1 MGRLRAKKILE
12 RGLLVGSIEQ
22 EIEYWSVQKNTL
34 EVRSD
39 GVQDEIDQIR
49 HNQKVDK
56 QRLKDLLKKKDFISR
71 KVIVCEMHIVE
82 LGG

>member
-1 MGRLRAKKILE
+1 M
-12 RGLLVGSIEQ
+12 GSIEQ

-34 EVRSD
+34 EVRNED
-39 GVQDEIDQIR
+39 VQDEIDQIR

-56 QRLKDLLKKKDFISR
+56 GRLKDLLKKKDFNSR
-71 KVIVCEMHIVE
+71 KITVCDMHIVE

>member
-1 MGRLRAKKILE
+1 M
-12 RGLLVGSIEQ
+12 GSIEQ

-34 EVRSD
+34 EVRND

-56 QRLKDLLKKKDFISR
+56 DRLKDLLKKKDFNSR
-71 KVIVCEMHIVE
+71 KIIVCEMHIVE